1 MADSTTPHPGRG
13 AALVSLNR
21 VSANEFTHEKP
32 KTQVQPPLLD
42 EFFQHARPL
51 SARLLDRLLAKGIS
65 ADAVFGSGRMAYRDG
80 DRMRPNS
87 IMSADIVVTGRAS
100 FEWRRAGRN
109 DTPEPAKALIWLALD
124 IAANPVDVIAWQPST
139 GAISTLEG
147 TLDIADETVLSQF
160 DRQPVPLHFDALA
173 WLQAERRGA
182 LVTDQT
188 RRGGILRF
196 QPRLSVATRED
207 AARLRALVRID
218 PPKITVSQVSDDR
231 R

>member
-1 MADSTTPHPGRG
+1 
-13 AALVSLNR
+13 
-21 VSANEFTHEKP
+21 
-32 KTQVQPPLLD
+32 
-42 EFFQHARPL
+42 
-51 SARLLDRLLAKGIS
+51 
-65 ADAVFGSGRMAYRDG
+65 MAYRDG

-124 IAANPVDVIAWQPST
+124 ISANPVDVIAWQPST
-139 GAISTLEG
+139 GVLSTLEG
-147 TLDIADETVLSQF
+147 TLDIADETILSQF
-160 DRQPVPLHFDALA
+160 DGLPIPVHFDALA

-196 QPRLSVATRED
+196 QPRLSVATRDD
-207 AARLRALVRID
+207 AARLHALIATKPPRIIIERAA
-218 PPKITVSQVSDDR
+218 S
-231 R
+231 

>member
-1 MADSTTPHPGRG
+1 MADMQTPTGWDRS
-13 AALVSLNR
+13 ALVDSNRSNASEPTQNTPELQAQPSLL
-21 VSANEFTHEKP
+21 S
-32 KTQVQPPLLD
+32 
-42 EFFQHARPL
+42 EFFEHAKPL
-51 SARLLDRLLAKGIS
+51 SARLLDRLIGRGIS
-65 ADAVFGSGRMAYRDG
+65 ADAVFGSDRMAYRDG

-124 IAANPVDVIAWQPST
+124 ISANPVDVIAWQPST
-139 GAISTLEG
+139 GVLSTLEG
-147 TLDIADETVLSQF
+147 TLDIADETILSQF
-160 DRQPVPLHFDALA
+160 DGLPIPVHFDALA

-196 QPRLSVATRED
+196 QPRLSVATRDD
-207 AARLRALVRID
+207 AARLHALIATKPPRIIIERAA
-218 PPKITVSQVSDDR
+218 S
-231 R
+231 